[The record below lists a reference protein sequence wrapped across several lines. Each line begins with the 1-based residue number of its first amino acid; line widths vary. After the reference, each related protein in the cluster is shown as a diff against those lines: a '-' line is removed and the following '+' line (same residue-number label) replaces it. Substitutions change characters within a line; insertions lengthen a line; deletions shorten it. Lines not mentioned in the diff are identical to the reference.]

1 MKKLT
6 LSELKRRKTV
16 KVKRTLEVYNSIND
30 LKEFILNK
38 LDKNGIDRSMLQEN
52 ETQFFINNQN
62 GTCSYWTKPKIF
74 EPTIG
79 TITFRSK
86 DYYFTYIKD
95 GKEVNSYGEIK
106 AENLTENGF
115 YLTMHNGNKI
125 IYEIID

>member
-6 LSELKRRKTV
+6 LAELKRRKTV
-16 KVKRTLEVYNSIND
+16 KVKRIVNQLSSDDMRAQLVKLFND
-30 LKEFILNK
+30 NNIPI
-38 LDKNGIDRSMLQEN
+38 DKLQEN
-52 ETQFFINNQN
+52 EDQFYYHSQV
-62 GTCSYWTKPKIF
+62 WLKPKMPDII
-74 EPTIG
+74 EG

-115 YLTMHNGNKI
+115 FIKTIYGEKI
-125 IYEIID
+125 IYEIIE

>member
-16 KVKRTLEVYNSIND
+16 KVKRIVNQLSVDEMRTQLVKLLND
-30 LKEFILNK
+30 NNLP
-38 LDKNGIDRSMLQEN
+38 LDRLQEN
-52 ETQFFINNQN
+52 ERQF
-62 GTCSYWTKPKIF
+62 SYDTHVWLKPTMPDSI
-74 EPTIG
+74 EGI
-79 TITFRSK
+79 ITFRSK

-115 YLTMHNGNKI
+115 YLTMYNGNKI
-125 IYEIID
+125 IYEIIE